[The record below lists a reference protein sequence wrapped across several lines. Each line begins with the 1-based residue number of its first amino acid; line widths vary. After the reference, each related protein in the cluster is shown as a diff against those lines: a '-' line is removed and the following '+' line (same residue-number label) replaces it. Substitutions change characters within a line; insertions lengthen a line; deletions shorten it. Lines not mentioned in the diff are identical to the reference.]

1 MKKLKDWYTYKRRG
15 IFYVQFKDKMTG
27 KKLTAK
33 STRTRDIEEARHRI
47 NELYYD
53 PESDFNKSQWEKHKE
68 IIEPMIQEAVAKVV
82 KSLPVNGKQAQHSG
96 ENTTP
101 ASVYPSEIR
110 SIVEKINTITL
121 YEYLLLYW
129 DYDKSP
135 YIKQLSRLG
144 QKIPNPERFKRMA
157 GILKCHK
164 RFFSET
170 KLTEISSDEINS
182 ILGLIKNNKNHRALA
197 DSSMCNV
204 RYIFTQALNFAYRNN
219 LISHDIGY
227 SITRFSSKNKEK
239 EIFTKEET
247 QKLFNGKINHFNRLD
262 CMLINKLL
270 FVTGCRIGEIL
281 ALQQK
286 DIVQTAKGY
295 ILNISKSYNYASKR
309 LKETKTERSDYVY
322 ISNAMAAE
330 LFDYVKTNPFKSE
343 DAFIFY
349 SKQKDRP
356 IHYDGIQNN
365 FQKTMK
371 KLGMKRKNL
380 TLHSY
385 RHTYAVFLS
394 MEGYS
399 QSELKYMTR
408 HDSLKELQRYMTHMT
423 PELELKNIEAARLFQ
438 KFIA

>member
-170 KLTEISSDEINS
+170 KLTEISSGEINS

-286 DIVQTAKGY
+286 DIIQTAKGY

-385 RHTYAVFLS
+385 RHTYAVFWS

>member
-33 STRTRDIEEARHRI
+33 STRTRDIEEARRRI